1 MGKHGKPA
9 TIKALSREDQPC
21 VAICVGKKCAKA
33 GAKHILAAAR
43 AGLEEAAL
51 ADIPLRLTKCQD
63 YCDDAPMLAILPGEY
78 PYINLTPA
86 GVRQIIVA
94 HLGQGQIIVAHLG
107 QGQPVG
113 ELLHKR
119 ARRRLEKQARRRDSD
134 EPASD

>member
-1 MGKHGKPA
+1 MAKHGKPA
-9 TIKALSREDQPC
+9 TIKALVRDDQPC

-33 GAKHILAAAR
+33 GAKHILAAAK
-43 AGLEEAAL
+43 AGLEETGL
-51 ADIPLRLTKCQD
+51 ADVPLRLTKCQD

-94 HLGQGQIIVAHLG
+94 HLGQGQ
-107 QGQPVG
+107 PVG

-119 ARRRLEKQARRRDSD
+119 ARRRLEKQARRLAED
-134 EPASD
+134 EPA

>member
-1 MGKHGKPA
+1 MAKHGKPA
-9 TIKALSREDQPC
+9 TIKALIRDDQPC
-21 VAICVGKKCAKA
+21 LAICVGKKCAKA

-94 HLGQGQIIVAHLG
+94 HLGE
-107 QGQPVG
+107 GQPVG

-119 ARRRLEKQARRRDSD
+119 ARRRLEKQARRLAED
-134 EPASD
+134 EPA

>member
-1 MGKHGKPA
+1 MAKHGKPA
-9 TIKALSREDQPC
+9 TIKALVRDDQPC

-94 HLGQGQIIVAHLG
+94 HLGQGQ
-107 QGQPVG
+107 PVG

-119 ARRRLEKQARRRDSD
+119 ARRRLEKQARRRDGD
-134 EPASD
+134 EPA

>member
-1 MGKHGKPA
+1 MAKHGKPA
-9 TIKALSREDQPC
+9 TIKALIRDDQPC

-43 AGLEEAAL
+43 AGLEDAAL

-78 PYINLTPA
+78 PYLNLTPA
-86 GVRQIIVA
+86 GVR
-94 HLGQGQIIVAHLG
+94 QIIVAHLG

-119 ARRRLEKQARRRDSD
+119 ARRRLEKQARRLAKDD
-134 EPASD
+134 PD